1 MKPVHSDRRRNR
13 EGEARRRGWTLR
25 YGIGPALLACGMLI
39 LTPVAGQ
46 AQMNALVDQLQQLGI
61 SPSQL
66 QQQGIQPDGI
76 TIPSGPR
83 VPTTGAAQVT
93 EPSVISPGL
102 PSSSISATPV
112 SRIEADYQRRLAG
125 EISQFGYD
133 VFSGGAVASQVVSG
147 AVSENYI
154 VGIGDQIVVTLRG
167 QVNQGISATVD
178 REGRLILQDLPP
190 VPAAGR
196 SFGDLRREIE
206 TRVRENYVST
216 EAYVSLGDVRA
227 ISVTLT
233 GEVTKPGTQT
243 LTSFSTLVDALTAG
257 GGIKKTGSLRT
268 VALIR
273 QGQTKVIDLY
283 GFLMGY
289 SNEADLL
296 LQDGDRISVPTIGR
310 TVGVGGDVVRP
321 GIFEMPPDAAGPLSV
336 AEMLDYA
343 GGPIRPSGNRFN
355 LLRLDR
361 NGQDQ
366 VQNLSGQTAVPV
378 QTGDIIQITLSQDL
392 RVGSVSITGNV
403 TVAGVRPLSSAP
415 TLRALLS
422 DPPILADDAYLP
434 FGVIQ
439 TTDPATR
446 IRKFVPV
453 NLGVALRGGG
463 NIRLRDRDKL
473 IVLSREDIRYLG
485 GDDVQMMLAGRQPG
499 QARSAAADAS
509 QNVQAQNQTLTSVL
523 PAAVAVSGSC
533 LGLRSLAEAV
543 RNDST
548 GRFRNARQTFQNT
561 EMAGSLQVNRA
572 CPQIFDDFPDLL
584 PFVIEHVVALEGQ
597 VRVPGS
603 YPIIPGTTLATVL
616 DIAGG
621 TTIEADRRAIEVGYF
636 STLSPASVSG
646 SWRSVQSLGA
656 TTASIKLNP
665 GDSVRIPQN
674 PQLREDGAV
683 TLAGEF
689 THPGRYVIRRG
700 ETLLQL
706 IQRSGGYT
714 NQAFTYGAVFTR
726 EAVRQQQQQGYERTA
741 REIQAG
747 LPQLVQE
754 AQGDSANKSPAAA
767 LPAIQSLIAE
777 LKSIPAAG
785 RVVIEADPTVLAA
798 KPELDFTLDAGDQL
812 FVPKRPLFVT
822 VSGEVLNP
830 GTVQYDGKLT
840 ADDYV
845 EFAGGTTEAA
855 DTGRAFV
862 VMPNG
867 QAQPLDLSSWSYSSV
882 RVPPGSVIIVPRDLT
897 PFDLYRLVRD
907 VGSIVQS
914 LAISAASLVVIGNNR
929 N

>member
-1 MKPVHSDRRRNR
+1 MKPVHSERRRDER
-13 EGEARRRGWTLR
+13 GEGRRLRWTLR
-25 YGIGPALLACGMLI
+25 YGIGPALLACGVLV
-39 LTPVAGQ
+39 LTPVAGH
-46 AQMNALVDQLQQLGI
+46 AQLNALVDQLQQLGI

-66 QQQGIQPDGI
+66 QQQGIQPNGT

-83 VPTTGAAQVT
+83 VPATTPAQVT
-93 EPSVISPGL
+93 EPSVLSPGL
-102 PSSSISATPV
+102 PSSTVTAAPV
-112 SRIEADYQRRLAG
+112 SRIEADYQRRLSG
-125 EISQFGYD
+125 DISQFGYD
-133 VFSGGAVASQVVSG
+133 VFTGGAVASQVVSG
-147 AVSENYI
+147 AVSESYI

-190 VPAAGR
+190 IPAAGR

-206 TRVRENYVST
+206 TRVKENYVST
-216 EAYVSLGDVRA
+216 EAFVSLGDVRA

-233 GEVTKPGTQT
+233 GEVAKPGTQT

-257 GGIKKTGSLRT
+257 GGIRKTGSLRT

-273 QGQTKVIDLY
+273 QGQTKVVDLY

-296 LQDGDRISVPTIGR
+296 LQDGDRISVPTVGR
-310 TVGVGGDVVRP
+310 TVAVAGDVVRP

-378 QTGDIIQITLSQDL
+378 QTGDIIQVSLAQDL
-392 RVGSVSITGNV
+392 RVGSVSVTGNV
-403 TVAGVRPLSSAP
+403 TVTGVRPLSSAP

-439 TTDPATR
+439 TTDANSR

-453 NLGVALRGGG
+453 NLAVALRGG
-463 NIRLRDRDKL
+463 NFRLRDRDKL

-485 GDDVQMMLAGRQPG
+485 SDDVQNMLSGIQPA
-499 QARSAAADAS
+499 QARSAAPDQS
-509 QNVQAQNQTLTSVL
+509 QNVQDQNQTLVAGL
-523 PAAVAVSGSC
+523 PTGVAVSTSC

-561 EMAGSLQVNRA
+561 ETGTSLPVNRA

-584 PFVIEHVVALEGQ
+584 PFVIEHVVSLEGQ

-603 YPIIPGTTLATVL
+603 YPIIPGTSLATVL
-616 DIAGG
+616 DVAGG
-621 TTIEADRRAIEVGYF
+621 TTVEADRRAIEVGYF
-636 STLSPASVSG
+636 STLSPSSLSG

-665 GDSVRIPQN
+665 GDSIRIPQN
-674 PQLREDGAV
+674 PQLREEGTV

-714 NQAFTYGAVFTR
+714 NQAFPYGAVFTR
-726 EAVRQQQQQGYERTA
+726 AAVRQQQQQGYERTA

-747 LPQLVQE
+747 LPQLIQE
-754 AQGDSANKSPAAA
+754 AQSSGSSSGNTAAA
-767 LPAIQSLIAE
+767 LPAIQSLITE

-785 RVVIEADPTVLAA
+785 RVVIEADPTVLATR
-798 KPELDFTLDAGDQL
+798 PELDFTLDAGDQL

-830 GTVQYDGKLT
+830 GTVQYDGRLT

-845 EFAGGTTEAA
+845 DFAGGTTKAA
-855 DTGRAFV
+855 DSGRAFV
-862 VMPNG
+862 IMPNG

-882 RVPPGSVIIVPRDLT
+882 KVPPGSVIIVPRDLT
-897 PFDLYRLVRD
+897 PFDISRLIRD

-914 LAISAASLVVIGNNR
+914 LAISAASLVVISRNN

>member
-1 MKPVHSDRRRNR
+1 MKPVHSERRRDR
-13 EGEARRRGWTLR
+13 QGEARRLRWTLR
-25 YGIGPALLACGMLI
+25 YGIGPALLACGVLV
-39 LTPVAGQ
+39 LTPVAGH

-66 QQQGIQPDGI
+66 QQQGIEPQGT
-76 TIPSGPR
+76 TIPSAPR
-83 VPTTGAAQVT
+83 VPSTTPAQVT
-93 EPSVISPGL
+93 EPTVVSPGL
-102 PSSSISATPV
+102 PPSIVSAAPV
-112 SRIEADYQRRLAG
+112 SRIEADYQRRLSG
-125 EISQFGYD
+125 DISQFGYD
-133 VFSGGAVASQVVSG
+133 VFAGGAVASQVVSG

-154 VGIGDQIVVTLRG
+154 IGIGDQVVVTLRG

-190 VPAAGR
+190 IPAAGR

-216 EAYVSLGDVRA
+216 EAFVSLGDVRA

-233 GEVTKPGTQT
+233 GEIAKPGTQT
-243 LTSFSTLVDALTAG
+243 LTSFSTLVDALTAA

-273 QGQTKVIDLY
+273 QGQTKVVDIY

-296 LQDGDRISVPTIGR
+296 LQDGDRISIPTVGR
-310 TVGVGGDVVRP
+310 TVAVAGDVVRP

-378 QTGDIIQITLSQDL
+378 QTGDIIQVTLAQDL

-403 TVAGVRPLSSAP
+403 TVSGVRPLSSAP

-439 TTDPATR
+439 TTDPNTR
-446 IRKFVPV
+446 IRKFQPV
-453 NLGVALRGGG
+453 NLAVALRGGG

-485 GDDVQMMLAGRQPG
+485 SDDVQTMLAGQAPAE
-499 QARSAAADAS
+499 ARSAAPDVS
-509 QNVQAQNQTLTSVL
+509 QNVQAQNQTLTAGL
-523 PAAVAVSGSC
+523 PPATQVSGSC

-548 GRFRNARQTFQNT
+548 GRFRNARQTFQNIRGGPL
-561 EMAGSLQVNRA
+561 EVNRA

-584 PFVIEHVVALEGQ
+584 PFVIEHVVSLEGQ

-603 YPIIPGTTLATVL
+603 YPIIPGTSLATVL

-621 TTIEADRRAIEVGYF
+621 TTVEADRRAIEVGYF
-636 STLSPASVSG
+636 STLSSSNLAG

-665 GDSVRIPQN
+665 GDSVRVPQN
-674 PQLREDGAV
+674 PQLREEGTV

-714 NQAFTYGAVFTR
+714 NQAFPYGAVFTR
-726 EAVRQQQQQGYERTA
+726 EAVRQQQQQGFERTA

-747 LPQLVQE
+747 LPQLIQE
-754 AQGDSANKSPAAA
+754 AQSSGSGGGNPAAA
-767 LPAIQSLIAE
+767 LPAIQSLVQE
-777 LKSIPAAG
+777 LKTIPAAG

-798 KPELDFTLDAGDQL
+798 RPELDFTLEAGDQL
-812 FVPKRPLFVT
+812 YVPKRPLFVT

-845 EFAGGTTEAA
+845 DFAGGTTQSA
-855 DTGRAFV
+855 DPGRAFV

-867 QAQPLDLSSWSYSSV
+867 QSQPLDLSSWSYSSV

-907 VGSIVQS
+907 VGSIVQN
-914 LAISAASLVVIGNNR
+914 LAVSAASLVVISRR

>member
-1 MKPVHSDRRRNR
+1 MEPVHCERRRNR
-13 EGEARRRGWTLR
+13 QGESRRVRRTLR
-25 YGIGPALLACGMLI
+25 YGLGPALLACGVLV
-39 LTPVAGQ
+39 LTPVAGY
-46 AQMNALVDQLQQLGI
+46 AQLNSLMDQLQQLGI
-61 SPSQL
+61 NPSQL
-66 QQQGIQPDGI
+66 QQQQGIQPDGT

-83 VPTTGAAQVT
+83 VPATAPAAVT
-93 EPSVISPGL
+93 SSTVL
-102 PSSSISATPV
+102 PALPTPPASTVTSSPV
-112 SRIEADYQRRLAG
+112 SRIEADYQRRLSSD
-125 EISQFGYD
+125 ITQFGYD
-133 VFSGGAVASQVVSG
+133 AFTGGTVANQVISG
-147 AVSENYI
+147 AVNENYI
-154 VGIGDQIVVTLRG
+154 IGIGDQIVVTLRG

-190 VPAAGR
+190 IPAAGR
-196 SFGDLRREIE
+196 TFGDLRREIE
-206 TRVRENYVST
+206 TRVKENYVST
-216 EAYVSLGDVRA
+216 QAFVSLGDVRA

-233 GEVTKPGTQT
+233 GEIAKPGAQT
-243 LTSFSTLVDALTAG
+243 LTSFSTVVDALTAAG
-257 GGIKKTGSLRT
+257 GVKKTGSLRS

-273 QGQTKVIDLY
+273 QGQTKIIDLY
-283 GFLMGY
+283 GFLTGTGG
-289 SNEADLL
+289 EGELL
-296 LQDGDRISVPTIGR
+296 LQDGDRIAVPTIGR
-310 TVGVGGDVVRP
+310 TVAVAGDVVRP
-321 GIFEMPPDAAGPLSV
+321 GIFEMPPDSTGPLSV

-378 QTGDIIQITLSQDL
+378 QTGDIIQVTLSQDL
-392 RVGSVSITGNV
+392 RVGSVSVTGNV

-422 DPPILADDAYLP
+422 DPPILSDDAYLP

-439 TTDPATR
+439 TTDPTSR

-463 NIRLRDRDKL
+463 NLRLHDRDKL

-485 GDDVQMMLAGRQPG
+485 SDDVQNLLAGNQPA
-499 QARSAAADAS
+499 QARSAAPDQS
-509 QNVQAQNQTLTSVL
+509 QNVQAQNQSLTSSL
-523 PAAVAVSGSC
+523 PTANAVSTSC

-548 GRFRNARQTFQNT
+548 GRFRNAQQTLQNN
-561 EMAGSLQVNRA
+561 ANALQVNRA
-572 CPQIFDDFPDLL
+572 CPQIFDEIPDLL
-584 PFVIEHVVALEGQ
+584 PFVIEHVVSLEGQ

-603 YPIIPGTTLATVL
+603 YPIIPGTSLATVL

-621 TTIEADRRAIEVGYF
+621 TTVEADRSAIEVGYF
-636 STLSPASVSG
+636 STLSPPNLSG
-646 SWRSVQSLGA
+646 SWRSVQSLGT
-656 TTASIKLNP
+656 TTASVRLNP
-665 GDSVRIPQN
+665 GDSIRIPQK
-674 PQLREDGAV
+674 PQLREEGTV

-714 NQAFTYGAVFTR
+714 NQAFPYGAVFTR

-747 LPQLVQE
+747 LPQLVQQS
-754 AQGDSANKSPAAA
+754 ADDSGKNPAAA
-767 LPAIQSLIAE
+767 LPAIQSLITE
-777 LKSIPAAG
+777 LKTIPAAG

-798 KPELDFTLDAGDQL
+798 KPELDFALEAGDKL

-840 ADDYV
+840 ADDYID
-845 EFAGGTTEAA
+845 FAGGLTQAA
-855 DTGRAFV
+855 DPGRSFV

-867 QAQPLDLSSWSYSSV
+867 QAQPLDISSWSFSSV

-897 PFDLYRLVRD
+897 PFDLSKTIRD
-907 VGSIVQS
+907 IGSIVQS
-914 LAISAASLVVIGNNR
+914 LAVSAASLVVISRNN
-929 N
+929 

>member
-1 MKPVHSDRRRNR
+1 MKPVHSERRRDR
-13 EGEARRRGWTLR
+13 QGEARRLRWTLR
-25 YGIGPALLACGMLI
+25 YGIGPALLACGVLV
-39 LTPVAGQ
+39 LTPVAGH

-66 QQQGIQPDGI
+66 QQQGIEPQGT
-76 TIPSGPR
+76 TIPSAPR
-83 VPTTGAAQVT
+83 VPSTTPAQVT
-93 EPSVISPGL
+93 EPTVVSPGL
-102 PSSSISATPV
+102 PPSTVSAAPV
-112 SRIEADYQRRLAG
+112 SRIEADYQRRLSG
-125 EISQFGYD
+125 DISQFGYD
-133 VFSGGAVASQVVSG
+133 VFAGGAVASQVVSG

-154 VGIGDQIVVTLRG
+154 IGIGDQVVVTLRG

-190 VPAAGR
+190 IPAAGR

-216 EAYVSLGDVRA
+216 EAFVSLGDVRA

-233 GEVTKPGTQT
+233 GEIAKPGTQT
-243 LTSFSTLVDALTAG
+243 LTSFSTLVDALTAA
-257 GGIKKTGSLRT
+257 GGIRKTGSLRT

-273 QGQTKVIDLY
+273 QGQTKVVDIY

-310 TVGVGGDVVRP
+310 TVAVAGDVVRP

-378 QTGDIIQITLSQDL
+378 QTGDIIQVTLAQDL

-403 TVAGVRPLSSAP
+403 TVSGVRPLSSAP

-439 TTDPATR
+439 TTDPNTR

-453 NLGVALRGGG
+453 NLAVALRGGG

-485 GDDVQMMLAGRQPG
+485 SDDVQTMLAGQAPAE
-499 QARSAAADAS
+499 ARSAASDLS
-509 QNVQAQNQTLTSVL
+509 QNVQAQNQTLAAGL
-523 PAAVAVSGSC
+523 PPATQVSGSC

-548 GRFRNARQTFQNT
+548 GRFRNARQTFQNIRS
-561 EMAGSLQVNRA
+561 GSLEVNRA

-584 PFVIEHVVALEGQ
+584 PFVIEHVVSLEGQ

-603 YPIIPGTTLATVL
+603 YPIIPGTSLATVL

-636 STLSPASVSG
+636 STLSPSNLSG

-674 PQLREDGAV
+674 PQLREDGTV

-714 NQAFTYGAVFTR
+714 NQAFPYGAVFTR
-726 EAVRQQQQQGYERTA
+726 EAVRQQQQQGFERTA

-747 LPQLVQE
+747 LPQLIQE
-754 AQGDSANKSPAAA
+754 AQSGSSGGGNPAAA
-767 LPAIQSLIAE
+767 LPAIQSLVQE
-777 LKSIPAAG
+777 LKTIPAAG

-798 KPELDFTLDAGDQL
+798 RPELDFTLETGDQL
-812 FVPKRPLFVT
+812 YVPKRPLFVT

-845 EFAGGTTEAA
+845 DFAGGTTQSA
-855 DTGRAFV
+855 DPGRAFV

-907 VGSIVQS
+907 VGSIVQN
-914 LAISAASLVVIGNNR
+914 LAVSAASLVVISRR

>member
-1 MKPVHSDRRRNR
+1 MKPVHSDRRHDRQD
-13 EGEARRRGWTLR
+13 GPRRLRWTLR
-25 YGIGPALLACGMLI
+25 YGIGPALLACGVLI
-39 LTPVAGQ
+39 LTPVAGH

-61 SPSQL
+61 NPSQL
-66 QQQGIQPDGI
+66 QQQGIQPDGV
-76 TIPSGPR
+76 TIPAGPR
-83 VPTTGAAQVT
+83 VPTTTPGQIT
-93 EPSVISPGL
+93 EPTVVSPGV
-102 PSSSISATPV
+102 SSVVAAAPV
-112 SRIEADYQRRLAG
+112 SRIEADYARRLSSD
-125 EISQFGYD
+125 ISQFGYD
-133 VFSGGAVASQVVSG
+133 VFGSGASASQVVSG
-147 AVSENYI
+147 AVSESYV

-190 VPAAGR
+190 IPAAGR

-216 EAYVSLGDVRA
+216 EAFVSLGDVRA

-233 GEVTKPGTQT
+233 GEVVKPGTQT

-268 VALIR
+268 VSLIR
-273 QGQTKVIDLY
+273 QGQTKVVDLY

-296 LQDGDRISVPTIGR
+296 LQDGDRISIPTIGR
-310 TVGVGGDVVRP
+310 TVAVAGDVVRP

-343 GGPIRPSGNRFN
+343 GGPIRPAGNRFN

-378 QTGDIIQITLSQDL
+378 QTGDVIQITLSQDL
-392 RVGSVSITGNV
+392 RVGSVTITGNV
-403 TVAGVRPLSSAP
+403 TVAGVRPLTSAP
-415 TLRALLS
+415 TLRALLA

-439 TTDPATR
+439 TTDATTR

-463 NIRLRDRDKL
+463 NFRLRDRDKL

-485 GDDVQMMLAGRQPG
+485 SDDVQTMLSGVQPA
-499 QARSAAADAS
+499 QARSSAPDLS
-509 QNVQAQNQTLTSVL
+509 QNVQAQNPTLASTL
-523 PAAVAVSGSC
+523 PPPNNVSGSSC

-543 RNDST
+543 RADST

-561 EMAGSLQVNRA
+561 QAGGSLQVSRA
-572 CPQIFDDFPDLL
+572 CPEIFDDVPDLL
-584 PFVIEHVVALEGQ
+584 PFVIEHVVSLDGQ

-603 YPIIPGTTLATVL
+603 YPIIPGTSLATVL

-621 TTIEADRRAIEVGYF
+621 TTVEADRRAIEIGYF
-636 STLSPASVSG
+636 STLSPSNVAG
-646 SWRSVQSLGA
+646 AWRSVQSLGA

-665 GDSVRIPQN
+665 GDSIRIPQSA
-674 PQLREDGAV
+674 QLREDGTV

-689 THPGRYVIRRG
+689 NHPGRYVIRRG

-714 NQAFTYGAVFTR
+714 NQAFPYGAVFTR
-726 EAVRQQQQQGYERTA
+726 EAVRAQQQQGYERTA

-747 LPQLVQE
+747 LPQLVQ
-754 AQGDSANKSPAAA
+754 QGSDDSSKNAVAA
-767 LPAIQSLIAE
+767 LPAIQSLISE

-798 KPELDFTLDAGDQL
+798 KPELDFSLDAGDQL
-812 FVPKRPLFVT
+812 FMPKRPLFVT

-845 EFAGGTTEAA
+845 NFAGGTTEAA
-855 DTGRAFV
+855 DTGRTFV

-897 PFDLYRLVRD
+897 PFDLYRLVKD